1 MKFIKLYY
9 KYCLVVI
16 ATLLL
21 YSNDVIASTITKNI
35 NIAYDNIKLVIDGKE
50 IIPKDPNGEV
60 VEPFVYNGTT
70 YLPLRACS
78 DALTNGTKSVTWDG
92 NNSTIYIGK
101 DYSGKKVVP
110 MSQLKADGY
119 LGNFSKKT
127 LYNRQNTIVSDSAT
141 CALSNE
147 YYLDS
152 KYITLNA
159 NFACYDEENI
169 NRKSTVKFINPYN
182 NEVIAEY
189 TSHPYDKPIDISVNI
204 SGLDRLQINIDG
216 EASGCLYNATVI
228 GI

>member
-1 MKFIKLYY
+1 MKFMKLYY

-92 NNSTIYIGK
+92 NNSAIYIGK

-110 MSQLKADGY
+110 ISELEQNDYWREDSFNK
-119 LGNFSKKT
+119 
-127 LYNRQNTIVSDSAT
+127 LYNRQNTITLDAST
-141 CALSNE
+141 RPHSNE
-147 YYLDS
+147 YYLNS

-169 NRKSTVKFINPYN
+169 NHKSTIKFINPYN

-204 SGLDRLQINIDG
+204 SGLDRLQISTDG
-216 EASGCLYNATVI
+216 DALGCLYNATVI